1 MNTHPDSEFEISLDD
16 EDTEHLTEQPDL
28 PDRHNASFAAAP
40 EADDLPVLTD
50 VVDERP
56 EPFIGESAPIILEPV
71 QPEPSISEAFPPV
84 FAAQPGQDEL
94 AERLVALDTAISR
107 HIEDWVA
114 NELPQL
120 ISRELDEL
128 AERLSHKAA
137 AHLRASLLPL
147 VSSEIADTLDSEP
160 QA

>member
-1 MNTHPDSEFEISLDD
+1 MNTHPDSEFEVSLDD
-16 EDTEHLTEQPDL
+16 EDTEHLTEKPDVA
-28 PDRHNASFAAAP
+28 DRHSASLAAAP

-50 VVDERP
+50 VVDERL
-56 EPFIGESAPIILEPV
+56 EPFIGESAPIILESV

-84 FAAQPGQDEL
+84 FGPQPGQDEL
-94 AERLVALDTAISR
+94 TERLVALDTAISR